1 MTIHTIL
8 ENDMRSFTI
17 NFIAIKGLAVFSYMY
32 HVVEDIVMEK
42 RTKNSRNFGDKIAGI
57 NDP

>member
-1 MTIHTIL
+1 
-8 ENDMRSFTI
+8 MRSFTI

>member
-1 MTIHTIL
+1 M
-8 ENDMRSFTI
+8 
-17 NFIAIKGLAVFSYMY
+17 FSYMY